1 MSEGILLFSLFH
13 TPTHCF
19 IFIIM
24 LETDEQSTLG
34 DLKYVTVSKNS
45 AGISSEFH

>member
-19 IFIIM
+19 IFIM

-34 DLKYVTVSKNS
+34 DLKYVTVCKNS
-45 AGISSEFH
+45 VGISSEFH